1 MVFKQVS
8 GSFDLIGGGIQ
19 LLKEE
24 KEELDVIIF
33 IGILLKGE
41 TSHYNFLMT
50 SIGNGLQN
58 FQLKYDI
65 PVINGILTCETEEQI
80 KERTIYNNHGIH
92 WAYATSMY
100 FTPLKL

>member
-1 MVFKQVS
+1 
-8 GSFDLIGGGIQ
+8 
-19 LLKEE
+19 
-24 KEELDVIIF
+24 
-33 IGILLKGE
+33 
-41 TSHYNFLMT
+41 MT

-80 KERTIYNNHGIH
+80 KQRTIFNNHGIH

-100 FTPLKL
+100 FKNE